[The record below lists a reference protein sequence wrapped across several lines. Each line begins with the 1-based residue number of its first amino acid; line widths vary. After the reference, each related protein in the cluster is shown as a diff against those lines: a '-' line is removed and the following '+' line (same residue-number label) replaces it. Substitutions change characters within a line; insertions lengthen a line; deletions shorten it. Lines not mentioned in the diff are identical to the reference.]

1 MSDSPIAP
9 TLTYSETR
17 ISYEKNKDYQY
28 SYFWKTRIVKTY
40 QITTYSTYLT
50 STKELIGENKH
61 KRLISVVIRRTRENL
76 DSGDSSAINP
86 SIRENIDETA
96 LEPVSFF
103 SPDDFPSSDDPLS

>member
-61 KRLISVVIRRTRENL
+61 KRLISVVIGRTRENL
-76 DSGDSSAINP
+76 DS
-86 SIRENIDETA
+86 A
-96 LEPVSFF
+96 LLDYRAAYGSLWPHLI
-103 SPDDFPSSDDPLS
+103 PLLVHTTP